1 MTKREPGLGEEEFRD
16 SKATLYGDLRDV
28 AAGGRSYEGSNPVCL
43 SVSTSRFCRRLLQ
56 EEGIKE
62 GTPRLNYDSI
72 LRAILVLFLRL
83 ESDDAVENTF
93 EEHIAFGKLP
103 SWP

>member
-1 MTKREPGLGEEEFRD
+1 VTRREPVLGEEESRD
-16 SKATLYGDLRDV
+16 SKATIYGDLPDV

-43 SVSTSRFCRRLLQ
+43 SVSTSRFCRQLQQ

-62 GTPRLNYDSI
+62 GKPRLNYDSV
-72 LRAILVLFLRL
+72 LRSILVLFLRL

-93 EEHIAFGKLP
+93 EEHIAFRKLP